1 MERNIDI
8 NDISDGKRYAISD
21 MVKVGCSDC
30 EGCSKCCEHMDG
42 LIVLDPYDVHR
53 LVVGLLSNQ
62 VKDVIA
68 FDGIK
73 DDLSF
78 NGLIDKKIEFTVDRG
93 LLLPVL
99 KMDDSLGK
107 CVFLSENGRCS
118 IHDIRPG
125 ICRLFPMGRLYEDG
139 SFSYFLQKDECDY
152 PGKTK
157 VKLKNWINTPE
168 ISKYEKYIND
178 WHYFIRDIQ
187 DYMKT
192 AEEPEIKQINSALM
206 QMFFMA
212 PYSESFYDDFYIR
225 LNKVKM
231 IL

>member
-1 MERNIDI
+1 MERDIDI
-8 NDISDGKRYAISD
+8 NEISDGKRYAASD
-21 MVKVGCSDC
+21 MVKIGCSDC
-30 EGCSKCCEHMDG
+30 VGCSKCCEHMDG

-53 LVVGLLSNQ
+53 LISGLS
-62 VKDVIA
+62 DGFS
-68 FDGIK
+68 FDR
-73 DDLSF
+73 
-78 NGLIDKKIEFTVDRG
+78 LIGKKIDFVVDRG
-93 LLLPVL
+93 LMLPTL
-99 KMDDSLGK
+99 KMDENTGK
-107 CVFLSENGRCS
+107 CVFLNENGRCS

-168 ISKYEKYIND
+168 INKYEKYISD
-178 WHYFIRDIQ
+178 WHYFTRDIQ
-187 DYMKT
+187 EYMK
-192 AEEPEIKQINSALM
+192 AAGDDEAKQINSILT
-206 QMFFMA
+206 QMFFMT

-231 IL
+231 LL